1 MTKKA
6 ENTNT
11 PLQPSLDI
19 AGVSG
24 SLIEWEYVFMTGHYG
39 YWVVKANK
47 SKFEK
52 EEMTA
57 NKETKWL
64 NKGKNPNYR

>member
-1 MTKKA
+1 MST
-6 ENTNT
+6 ENSINEAKGNAVL
-11 PLQPSLDI
+11 PH
-19 AGVSG
+19 VSG
-24 SLIEWEYVFMTGHYG
+24 SLIEWEYIFMTGHYG

-64 NKGKNPNYR
+64 NKGENPNYR

>member
-1 MTKKA
+1 MNKEQTSN
-6 ENTNT
+6 NTQTQQLN
-11 PLQPSLDI
+11 I

-24 SLIEWEYVFMTGHYG
+24 SLIEWEYIFLTGHCG
-39 YWVVKANK
+39 YWVIKANK

-64 NKGKNPNYR
+64 NKGENPNYR

>member
-1 MTKKA
+1 MDK
-6 ENTNT
+6 EQNFDN
-11 PLQPSLDI
+11 PQHQQLNI
-19 AGVSG
+19 ADVSG

-39 YWVVKANK
+39 YWVIKANK

-64 NKGKNPNYR
+64 NKGENPNYR